1 MVSADVSAVRAILLV
16 LLGTVFFI
24 GVSAAEQRPNVIF
37 WMADDAMHVFDDAPV
52 LPPGVR
58 VNAANM
64 PEHEALRADSGI
76 FTRAYAGS
84 PKCAP
89 ARFNIL
95 TMKYCSRSASLVEG
109 SHHALVQ
116 SGEAPDARVPV
127 DNMCKLTPG
136 TAHETL
142 PAVLRDNGYET
153 IHSGKWHLLPGD
165 RVWELDYAEVE
176 RSIMDAGFTRVGGAY
191 AGNVPGPDEWWKA
204 SAHYQ
209 DPANRFSHN
218 MEWQLGE
225 ALRHVDG
232 ALGQGKP
239 FFLYLAP
246 TLPNNYVDY
255 REALF
260 EYDPGMTPAGLLRP
274 EELYPSGMPPRQ
286 TVWDRA
292 LEQAGSEAK
301 AAAGSYAG
309 HIWLDDALGAFTR
322 HLESLGELDNTVL
335 VVTTDHGMTAKGQLY
350 EGGVR
355 VFNFVRYPAWFG
367 GGRRVEDVLVAN
379 VDLGATLLEHL
390 GIAPEYEIDGVSF
403 LGRVAPPPPPPSSS
417 ASLGQGRARLVTEVA
432 NDRAVYDLAS
442 GIKYVSRSWLN
453 THETKDPREY
463 PYFQDVE
470 QVYDLRADPAEQHN
484 LAYCA
489 DAPALLRSLREE
501 VCAFD
506 ARMALPGAPNVEG
519 RCPGVAFAA
528 GEFRRADCAA
538 AGGAPVGL
546 TLGAIES
553 DVKKKWVQYTD
564 ESGKAYWQN
573 TKTGVTT
580 YEEPAVIAEKGPIDE
595 EQEEVAIE
603 AALPPLPPAM
613 TLTAA
618 TPVTTLTSPAA
629 EDSTKAAASV
639 TAQASP
645 ATDETA
651 VTNQA
656 SPPVAED
663 TAEEDLWAQYTD
675 EVTGNAFWY
684 NSATGESTWDRPSE
698 GGAQSDQAAAAL
710 LAERKAAKKMQGLAA
725 AAAAAASPVTVATEE
740 EKVEQDDWAQ
750 YTDEVT
756 GNAYWYN
763 ARTGEST
770 WDKPA
775 GAGLLQ

>member
-1 MVSADVSAVRAILLV
+1 MQLI
-16 LLGTVFFI
+16 
-24 GVSAAEQRPNVIF
+24 
-37 WMADDAMHVFDDAPV
+37 FDDQPV
-52 LPPGVR
+52 LPPGKSVHT
-58 VNAANM
+58 AAV
-64 PEHEALRADSGI
+64 PEHERVRAESGV
-76 FTRAYAGS
+76 FAQAYSTA

-95 TMKYCSRSASLVEG
+95 TMKYCSRSP
-109 SHHALVQ
+109 Q
-116 SGEAPDARVPV
+116 SQEMTLGKVDPSAPYDGRVTV
-127 DNMCKLTPG
+127 DNYCRISPEV
-136 TAHETL
+136 AHETL
-142 PAVLRDNGYET
+142 PAVLSRHGYET
-153 IHSGKWHLLPGD
+153 IQSGKWHLNAGEHD
-165 RVWELDYAEVE
+165 WSHSWEETVA
-176 RSIMDAGFTRVGGAY
+176 SIHAAGFTKVGGAY
-191 AGNVPGPDEWWKA
+191 VSNVPRPGEEFAHNAPDYAAAGQE
-204 SAHYQ
+204 
-209 DPANRFSHN
+209 FSHN
-218 MEWQLGE
+218 MEWELGE
-225 ALRHVDG
+225 ALRHVD
-232 ALGQGKP
+232 AAVAAEKP

-603 AALPPLPPAM
+603 AARDAPAALPPLPPAM